1 MQSINGRIFN
11 IKPGYVKTPEDNEF
25 ITIFR
30 NKDDGKYYGR
40 KSDGSDELI
49 SGPGSAD
56 KNFVFQQIVSA
67 IEWVVVHNLGKKCSV
82 TIVDDLGSQMYAK
95 VVYDNNN
102 QVSIYF
108 NKSKTGFVYCN

>member
-40 KSDGSDELI
+40 KSDGSNELI
-49 SGPGSAD
+49 GGPGSAD
-56 KNFVFQQIVSA
+56 KNFVFNQVVPQQ
-67 IEWVVVHNLGKKCSV
+67 EWVVIHNLNKRCSV
-82 TIVDDLGSQMYAK
+82 TIVNDLGEQVFGLVK
-95 VVYDNNN
+95 YDNDN

-108 NKSKTGFVYCN
+108 NSLKTGQVYCN